1 MSNLVWEIKHHD
13 LFLFIL
19 EIQEE
24 LNNRKDIKYYTNEQ
38 MRGKTTWS

>member
-1 MSNLVWEIKHHD
+1 MSKPVWKIIHHG

-24 LNNRKDIKYYTNEQ
+24 LNNRKDTKYYTNEQ
-38 MRGKTTWS
+38 MRGKTT